1 MLNIVDVPP
10 PLFDR
15 ACANN
20 DITGMVQAVTH
31 LINGQVIPAAEKR
44 LFDLA
49 WRAHRDACSRHG
61 RASWRNQV
69 EKHGGRDGAIA
80 EKLRQGFGGEAAGKA
95 SWRNLVEKHGGR
107 DGAVLELKNREFFS
121 KGGAKKNGF
130 SYDDQKEVSQDLE
143 RVVEEVKSRPGFRDM
158 TVEAKLS
165 HVQVSCENPLL

>member
-1 MLNIVDVPP
+1 MVSHNIEQISTFVTASYMSSGIVNPP
-10 PLFDR
+10 PSLFDL
-15 ACANN
+15 ACSDNTG
-20 DITGMVQAVTH
+20 TGMVQAVTH

-49 WRAHRDACSRHG
+49 WRAHCDACSRHG
-61 RASWRNQV
+61 KAGGNASWRALM
-69 EKHGGRDGAIA
+69 D
-80 EKLRQGFGGEAAGKA
+80 
-95 SWRNLVEKHGGR
+95 KHGGR